1 MTAKK
6 RSFVIVAGFLFFLAV
21 YLMAA
26 VCPYL
31 NHKEVSQ
38 EYKNQINMIDFYEE
52 HQGSERVAYVDDN
65 TEALILRLQMIE
77 MAQEEIILSTF
88 DFNGDESGKDM
99 MSALMHAAHRG
110 VKVKVI
116 VDGLSG
122 FLDLRGN
129 EWFQA
134 RLHDKYLIVDD
145 TAYLLGGR
153 NTTDLF
159 LGDYSSSKNIDRE
172 LLVYEQEPSEAS
184 SLMQVREYFQQ
195 IWELE
200 CSRDYVCEK
209 ETKKIADARTALEKR
224 YEKLPELYPE
234 MLVPQDWEA
243 RTMETDKVT
252 LLSNPIEPE
261 NKAPNMWYA
270 LNQLMKTGEQV
281 TVYTP
286 YIICGEEMYQDLEQ
300 LCQETEQVEI
310 ITNDVT
316 SGANPWGCTDYMN
329 QKENIWATG
338 VTVYEYLG
346 AHSSHTKAVLVDDT
360 ISVVG
365 SYNMDMRSTYQ
376 DTELMLV
383 VDSPEL
389 NQVIRKEAEHDK
401 TYSRVM
407 TSGGMYEYGENYEP
421 REMSWKKKIYY
432 GIFRVITVPIR
443 KFL

>member
-376 DTELMLV
+376 DTELMLAI
-383 VDSPEL
+383 DSEALSAEL
-389 NQVIRKEAEHDK
+389 REEIDRDK
-401 TYSRVM
+401 TYSRTM
-407 TSGGMYEYGENYEP
+407 TDSGEYHYEENYHP
-421 REMSWKKKIYY
+421 REMSTEKKIFYALL
-432 GIFRVITVPIR
+432 RVITIPVR
-443 KFL
+443 RFL

>member
-1 MTAKK
+1 M
-6 RSFVIVAGFLFFLAV
+6 
-21 YLMAA
+21 
-26 VCPYL
+26 
-31 NHKEVSQ
+31 
-38 EYKNQINMIDFYEE
+38 
-52 HQGSERVAYVDDN
+52 
-65 TEALILRLQMIE
+65 
-77 MAQEEIILSTF
+77 EIRIYNPVNLL
-88 DFNGDESGKDM
+88 KPWQ
-99 MSALMHAAHRG
+99 L
-110 VKVKVI
+110 
-116 VDGLSG
+116 
-122 FLDLRGN
+122 
-129 EWFQA
+129 QA

-184 SLMQVREYFQQ
+184 SLMQAREYFQQ

-389 NQVIRKEAEHDK
+389 NQVIRKEAKHDK

>member
-184 SLMQVREYFQQ
+184 SLMQAREYFQQ

-224 YEKLPELYPE
+224 HEKLPELYPE